1 MNGQRAVARS
11 IDEYI
16 AGQPAKSQAIL
27 TRIRRTIARAA
38 PAAQEKISY
47 RMPTFT
53 LNGVLVYFAA
63 FKAHIGL
70 YPPVRGDARLE
81 KALAPYAGAKGN
93 LRLPLDQ
100 PIPYDL
106 ITRLVKLRVR
116 QNLGKALRRGKKR

>member
-1 MNGQRAVARS
+1 M
-11 IDEYI
+11 
-16 AGQPAKSQAIL
+16 PA
-27 TRIRRTIARAA
+27 
-38 PAAQEKISY
+38 
-47 RMPTFT
+47 FT

-81 KALAPYAGAKGN
+81 KALAPYAGPKGN

-100 PIPYDL
+100 PMPYDL
-106 ITRLVKLRVR
+106 ITRLVKLRLR